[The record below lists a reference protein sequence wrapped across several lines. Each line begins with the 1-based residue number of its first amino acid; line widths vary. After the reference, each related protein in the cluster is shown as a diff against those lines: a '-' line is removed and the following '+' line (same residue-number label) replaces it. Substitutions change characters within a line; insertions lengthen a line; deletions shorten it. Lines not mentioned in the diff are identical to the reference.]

1 MTTLEELESQKKR
14 LLAKKDFE
22 SFVSKRASEK
32 KKLRS
37 EIFALKHPNIKNL
50 PRNVKVRVG
59 IARERVQRVGK
70 GIKRFGEGVKK
81 LDKKIKSFDKKTRK
95 SDFQGINFKSITG

>member
-59 IARERVQRVGK
+59 IARERIQKFSK
-70 GIKRFGEGVKK
+70 GIKK
-81 LDKKIKSFDKKTRK
+81 LDTKLKSWDKKGKR
-95 SDFQGINFKSITG
+95 SGFQGINLKSITG

>member
-59 IARERVQRVGK
+59 IARERIQKFSK
-70 GIKRFGEGVKK
+70 GIKK
-81 LDKKIKSFDKKTRK
+81 LDTKLKSWDKKGKR
-95 SDFQGINFKSITG
+95 SGLQGINLKSITG